1 MPDEIGALSHDDQME
16 DISAQVKDMAIPLNP
31 KTEEELKKQVS
42 DKFKSLRTL
51 QIIKLQG
58 IGLSLV
64 DFQPS
69 EICFISF
76 EGLVVLQEHC
86 QFQVGT
92 LHKTFTKTEISLRN
106 FQMDASQ
113 SEAFPVV
120 LGPKVPYRNIER
132 RYRRERNVEQMPEA
146 KPFLDIWFNMSEETV
161 GDISTKS
168 IEDIQI
174 RVADLEMNL
183 SLQFVSQI

>member
-1 MPDEIGALSHDDQME
+1 MRIIEIFEQGQDGLPDEIGALSHDDQME

-76 EGLVVLQEHC
+76 EGL
-86 QFQVGT
+86 
-92 LHKTFTKTEISLRN
+92 
-106 FQMDASQ
+106 
-113 SEAFPVV
+113 
-120 LGPKVPYRNIER
+120 
-132 RYRRERNVEQMPEA
+132 
-146 KPFLDIWFNMSEETV
+146 
-161 GDISTKS
+161 
-168 IEDIQI
+168 
-174 RVADLEMNL
+174 
-183 SLQFVSQI
+183 